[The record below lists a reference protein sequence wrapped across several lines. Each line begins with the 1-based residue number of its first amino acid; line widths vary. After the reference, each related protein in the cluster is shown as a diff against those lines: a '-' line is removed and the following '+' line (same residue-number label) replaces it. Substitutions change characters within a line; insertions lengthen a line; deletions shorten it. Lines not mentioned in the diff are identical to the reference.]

1 MEHAAVS
8 LYLYYPET
16 TAQSSNM
23 ELPFTGIAGRIT
35 YWQFINFFMQFEDM
49 GEINPNYTGLKRLKD
64 NIILLMVENTGMP
77 LGFCVF
83 RVHKVDLV
91 EIDIIVVRRDL
102 RRLGL
107 GRMLYSRLEQCFPD
121 GTVFFVENTTF
132 AGSKF
137 FQSCGFYKDVDFIK
151 VLKATN
157 RVVFIDRRDWEQPG
171 GMCKGI
177 KK

>member
-1 MEHAAVS
+1 MDPAAVS

-16 TAQSSNM
+16 TAQSSSNM
-23 ELPFTGIAGRIT
+23 AFSFAGLAGRIT
-35 YWQFINFFMQFEDM
+35 YWQFIDFFMQFEDM

-64 NIILLMVENTGMP
+64 NLILLMVENTGMP
-77 LGFCVF
+77 LAFCVF

-107 GRMLYSRLEQCFPD
+107 GRMLYSRLEESFPD

-132 AGSKF
+132 AGSRF
-137 FQSCGFYKDVDFIK
+137 FKSCGFYKDVDFIK

-157 RVVFIDRRDWEQPG
+157 RVVFIDKRDYG
-171 GMCKGI
+171 SRAGCVKG
-177 KK
+177 